1 MEVFIDQDCSMK
13 VTMFYKVSSENFNC
27 IFVFKMLRHDPPV
40 HHRPEPQ
47 ETPQE
52 LQLNGGWYLQ
62 MLLIFR
68 KIESDN
74 LQEGPA
80 EPPWKKMM
88 DYTQAPQ
95 VNLLQLRLVSLE
107 KLTN

>member
-27 IFVFKMLRHDPPV
+27 IFVFKMLRRDPPV

-52 LQLNGGWYLQ
+52 LQLNGG
-62 MLLIFR
+62 
-68 KIESDN
+68 
-74 LQEGPA
+74 
-80 EPPWKKMM
+80 
-88 DYTQAPQ
+88 
-95 VNLLQLRLVSLE
+95 
-107 KLTN
+107 